1 MNKDIRLSTT
11 FFQNIKTIRL
21 REELGPR
28 GVLSILQLWC
38 YAAIHKPDGY
48 LTNMND
54 KDIARAAGWNGKPE
68 KFIQT
73 LINPEAPWLEKDEKK
88 KCYRLHGWKEH
99 NTYAAHAKERSE
111 ASRKAAEKRWK
122 RGIENHIRRPKNT
135 ETVSKNT
142 KNSREEIENYDEKSN
157 SKREKSHLKNDE
169 KKAVLETENAKNKG
183 NFQIVSDEPHTNPEI
198 SHKKSHSN
206 REKLHPSRMKTSEY
220 SHPEDENNPKKN
232 EKKRTQEEKKTNH
245 IRDEKVEP
253 HPNKTTHDFSRYLF
267 PKETETAYQN
277 MIINPDFDEDN
288 VFYQIIKLLEKHKNT
303 SALLR
308 ILSLIS
314 LSPTPLPISA
324 ITDIGKQVFSES
336 TE

>member
-48 LTNMND
+48 LIHMND
-54 KDIARAAGWNGKPE
+54 KDIARAAGWKGKPE

-73 LINPEAPWLEKDEKK
+73 LLKPESPWLEKDEKK

-111 ASRKAAEKRWK
+111 ASRKAAEKKWK
-122 RGIENHIRRPKNT
+122 RGLENQNKRQPNT

-142 KNSREEIENYDEKSN
+142 KNSCEGRRNSDKKSHSN
-157 SKREKSHLKNDE
+157 LEKSHPKNDE
-169 KKAVLETENAKNKG
+169 KKDNPEAENAKNKG
-183 NFQIVSDEPHTNPEI
+183 NFQTTSDEPHMNLEI

-206 REKLHPSRMKTSEY
+206 LEKMNPSHIKTSEY
-220 SHPEDENNPKKN
+220 SHPNDENDPQKYGK
-232 EKKRTQEEKKTNH
+232 ERSKAEKKTNH

-336 TE
+336 T

>member
-48 LTNMND
+48 LTHMND
-54 KDIARAAGWNGKPE
+54 KDIARAAGWKGKPE

-73 LINPEAPWLEKDEKK
+73 LLKPESPWLEKDEKK

-99 NTYAAHAKERSE
+99 NTYAAHAKERSK
-111 ASRKAAEKRWK
+111 ASRKAAEKKWK
-122 RGIENHIRRPKNT
+122 RGLENQNKRQPNT

-142 KNSREEIENYDEKSN
+142 KNSCEGRRN
-157 SKREKSHLKNDE
+157 SD
-169 KKAVLETENAKNKG
+169 
-183 NFQIVSDEPHTNPEI
+183 
-198 SHKKSHSN
+198 KKSHSN
-206 REKLHPSRMKTSEY
+206 LEKMNPSHIKTSEY
-220 SHPEDENNPKKN
+220 SHPNDENDPQKYGK
-232 EKKRTQEEKKTNH
+232 ERSKAEKKTNH

-336 TE
+336 T